1 MKRRVFVADMDGT
14 LLDSH
19 TRISP
24 KNMAAI
30 QAHVDKGGLF
40 TVATGRPPASV
51 RMFPGLPELINLPI
65 VSGNGAH
72 IYDLRADKLLRQW
85 LLPPSA
91 EDLCQD
97 VLDAFPDLGAVGYC
111 DLDGYVRFRG
121 GKLVEE
127 LSQKEG
133 RQPLPAAPHRHPGK
147 LFKLLFTQER
157 PYLEKLREFLEPKV
171 AGIGRLVFS
180 ADVYLEL
187 LPLGASKGDALR
199 ELLAGQNLS
208 LEETAAIGD
217 APNDLEMIEAAGL
230 GIAMANAEP
239 IILAHAAAI
248 APDNDHDGVA
258 WALERF
264 F

>member
-1 MKRRVFVADMDGT
+1 MKRRILVADMDGT
-14 LLDSH
+14 LLDRR

-24 KNMAAI
+24 KNMAAL
-30 QAHVDKGGLF
+30 QAHVDKGGYF

-51 RMFPGLPELINLPI
+51 RMFPGLPALINLPI

-91 EDLCQD
+91 EDLAAE
-97 VLDAFPDLGAVGYC
+97 VTDAFPELGVVGYC
-111 DLDGYVRFRG
+111 DLDGYLCFHG
-121 GKLVEE
+121 NDLVDE
-127 LSQKEG
+127 LSEKEG
-133 RQPLPAAPHRHPGK
+133 RQPRPAVFHDHPGK
-147 LFKLLFTQER
+147 LFKFLFTQER
-157 PYLEKLREFLEPKV
+157 PYLEKLRAYLEPKV
-171 AGIGRLVFS
+171 AGVGRLVFS

-199 ELLAGQNLS
+199 EMLAGQNLS

-217 APNDLEMIEAAGL
+217 APNDLEMIQAAGL

-239 IILAHAAAI
+239 VILAHADAI

-258 WALERF
+258 WALEQF